1 MSVQAGRWSGQGGLI
16 AGVID
21 HAMRI
26 GLRDW
31 PHHER
36 NEKRKMGFKPQR
48 NRVQGRKSVSNS
60 YPMKI
65 GYDVEVWS

>member
-1 MSVQAGRWSGQGGLI
+1 MSVQAGRWSVQRGLR

-21 HAMRI
+21 HAMHM

-31 PHHER
+31 PPHHER
-36 NEKRKMGFKPQR
+36 TEKRKMGFKPQR
-48 NRVQGRKSVSNS
+48 NRAQGRKSVST
-60 YPMKI
+60 PMKM